1 MTNSA
6 PNRIFDEFAK
16 VFTDTAGAAQGV
28 RREVET
34 IVRTQVERLLNQLEI
49 VQREEFEAARD
60 MAVRARTENEELKRR
75 IAALEARLGADAAP
89 AVPGE
94 EPPSPAA
101 PTL

>member
-1 MTNSA
+1 MTTRG
-6 PNRIFDEFAK
+6 PNRILDEFSK

-34 IVRTQVERLLNQLEI
+34 VVRSQVERLINQLEL
-49 VQREEFEAARD
+49 VQREEFEAVRD

-75 IAALEARLGADAAP
+75 IAALEVQLGRTDPAAP
-89 AVPGE
+89 GDADT
-94 EPPSPAA
+94 PSPAA